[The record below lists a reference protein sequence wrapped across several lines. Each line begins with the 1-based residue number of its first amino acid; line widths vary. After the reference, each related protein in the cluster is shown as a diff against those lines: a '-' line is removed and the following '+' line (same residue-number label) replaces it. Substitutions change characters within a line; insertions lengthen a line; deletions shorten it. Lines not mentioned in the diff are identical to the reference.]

1 MTLERNV
8 SSRLVETL
16 LSRVAFRNMSSED
29 KGPGAGPAAGA
40 DAVNAPERRRQRRY
54 RVSDPAV
61 MRALAHPL
69 RWALL
74 EALTHAG
81 TLTATQASEMLG
93 ETPANCAFH
102 LRTLARYGLVEEAG
116 GGKGRERPWR
126 RATSGLTM
134 ELEQDDPRTAAAAG
148 VLNDFWV
155 NTTLDRARA
164 TLQSHSSWPDK
175 LAKALATT
183 QSLRYVTVD
192 EAEALQ
198 AELVAVLDRY
208 LERNQ
213 DPSARPAGALPIEF
227 LLLAYPLLNLVSGPG
242 PAPGESGQSG

>member
-1 MTLERNV
+1 
-8 SSRLVETL
+8 
-16 LSRVAFRNMSSED
+16 MSSE
-29 KGPGAGPAAGA
+29 KKLPGA
-40 DAVNAPERRRQRRY
+40 DAGTDGGAGEQGRAGTAGRRREQL
-54 RVSDPAV
+54 RVNDPAV

-69 RWALL
+69 RWSLL

-102 LRTLARYGLVEEAG
+102 LRTLGRYGLAEEAG

-126 RATSGLTM
+126 RTTAGFTM

-164 TLQSHSSWPDK
+164 TMQSQASWPAG
-175 LAKALATT
+175 LAKALPTT
-183 QSLRYVTVD
+183 QSLRYVTAD
-192 EAEALQ
+192 EAKELQ

-208 LERNQ
+208 RARND
-213 DPSARPAGALPIEF
+213 DPSRRPPGALPIEF
-227 LLLAYPLLNLVSGPG
+227 LLLAYPLLNLVGGPG
-242 PAPGESGQSG
+242 PASGEASEDAESNSSD